1 MHYTHRSPTGRLG
14 KVTSSVI
21 PPLATST
28 HALQTNRQHSMVFL
42 SYCEQAKRRSGV
54 PKMASRPAI
63 GMT

>member
-28 HALQTNRQHSMVFL
+28 HALSALQTNRPLNGSLVLLRASQPP
-42 SYCEQAKRRSGV
+42 KRC
-54 PKMASRPAI
+54 
-63 GMT
+63 T